1 MSVAPDSDA
10 LPHPP
15 NDLLQFA
22 SLFLDFDGTLVDIV
36 DQPDDVVV
44 DRALGDLLAGLA
56 RRHGNRLALVSGRSI
71 AQLDEFLGPLGQI
84 IALSGSHGIEYRWN
98 GNAAHPVRPTSLD
111 RVEQAMLAAAA
122 AHAGAIVEPKSFG
135 AALHYRLAP
144 DFAPDAQALAVRL
157 AREFGLA
164 VQHGKMMVEVRVPG
178 SDKGVAVRTLMRSP
192 EMSGTRPVFIG
203 DDVTDEDGFAAAK
216 ALGGSGILVGPARAT
231 AAAYRLENPTAVRRW
246 LAGDGA

>member
-1 MSVAPDSDA
+1 MSVAPDFDT
-10 LPHPP
+10 LPYPP
-15 NDLLQFA
+15 NDLLEFT

-44 DRALGDLLAGLA
+44 DRALGDLLGALA

-71 AQLDEFLGPLGQI
+71 AQLDAFLGPLGQI

-98 GNAAHPVRPTSLD
+98 GNVAHPVRPTSLD
-111 RVEQAMLAAAA
+111 HVERAMLEAAA
-122 AHAGAIVEPKSFG
+122 AHAGAIVEPKSFST
-135 AALHYRLAP
+135 ALHYRLAP
-144 DFAPDAQALAVRL
+144 AFEPDAQALAIRL
-157 AREFGLA
+157 AGDFGLA

-178 SDKGVAVRTLMRSP
+178 SDKGVAVKTLMRSP

-216 ALGGSGILVGPARAT
+216 SLGGTGILVGPARAT
-231 AAAYRLENPTAVRRW
+231 AAEYRLDSPMAVRRW
-246 LAGDGA
+246 LAGQAA

>member
-1 MSVAPDSDA
+1 MSVAPDFDA
-10 LPHPP
+10 LPYPP
-15 NDLLQFA
+15 NDLLEFA

-44 DRALGDLLAGLA
+44 DRALGDLLGALA

-71 AQLDEFLGPLGQI
+71 AQLDAFLGPLGQI

-98 GNAAHPVRPTSLD
+98 GNVAHPVRPTSLD
-111 RVEQAMLAAAA
+111 HVERAMLEAAA

-135 AALHYRLAP
+135 AALHYRLEPAFEP
-144 DFAPDAQALAVRL
+144 EAKALATRL
-157 AREFGLA
+157 ATDFGLA

-178 SDKGVAVRTLMRSP
+178 SDKGIAVRTLMRSP

-203 DDVTDEDGFAAAK
+203 DDVTDEDGFEAAR
-216 ALGGSGILVGPARAT
+216 ALGGTGILVGPARAT
-231 AAAYRLENPTAVRRW
+231 AAEYRLDSPMAVRRW
-246 LAGDGA
+246 LAGEDA